1 MDSSMISINSSAA
14 GTTRR
19 KLALAGTLRGL
30 GMLPALVLI
39 AVLFQLLSGYAETG
53 SLSWANGRFMAW
65 SNLSVVTQQA
75 SINTV
80 LGAGMTFVILTGG
93 IDLSVGSVL
102 AASAML
108 ALIASLIPGWG
119 MLGLVVA
126 LVAGAVFG
134 LVNGSLIAFLRLPP
148 FIVTLGTMTSVRG
161 LARLFGHDN
170 TIFNSSLPFA
180 FLGNGNVLGVPSL
193 VIIAL
198 ATVVISWLI
207 LRRTVLGLRIY
218 AIGGNAE
225 ASRLAGIKVWAIT
238 LFVYAI
244 SGLLAGLGGALSA
257 ARLYAANGMQLGFSY
272 ELDAIAAV
280 ILGGTSF
287 VGGIG
292 SIWGTLIGA
301 LIIAVLSNGLILIGV
316 SDTWQFV
323 IKGLVIIGAVA
334 LDHLRGSASART

>member
-1 MDSSMISINSSAA
+1 MTSTNSSAA
-14 GTTRR
+14 EVSRR
-19 KLALAGTLRGL
+19 KLALAGALRWL

-39 AVLFQLLSGYAETG
+39 AILFQVLSGYVETG
-53 SLSWANGRFMAW
+53 SLSWTSGRFMSW
-65 SNLSVVTQQA
+65 NNLSIVTQQA

-80 LGAGMTFVILTGG
+80 LAAGMTFVILTGG

-108 ALIASLIPGWG
+108 AMLASLIPGWG
-119 MLGLVVA
+119 MMGIGAA
-126 LVAGAVFG
+126 LIAGGALG
-134 LVNGSLIAFLRLPP
+134 LVNGALIAFLRLPP

-170 TIFNSSLPFA
+170 TIFNADLPFA
-180 FLGNGNVLGVPSL
+180 FLGNGALFGVPWL

-198 ATVVISWLI
+198 ATVAISWLI
-207 LRRTVLGLRIY
+207 LRRTVLGMRIY
-218 AIGGNAE
+218 AVGGNPE
-225 ASRLAGIKVWAIT
+225 AARLAGIKVWSIS
-238 LFVYAI
+238 LFVYGM
-244 SGLLAGLGGALSA
+244 SGLLAGLGGTMSA
-257 ARLYAANGMQLGFSY
+257 AKLYAANGLQVGQSY

-292 SIWGTLIGA
+292 SIWGTLVGA
-301 LIIAVLSNGLILIGV
+301 LIIAVLSNGLILTGV
-316 SDTWQFV
+316 SDIWQFI

-334 LDHLRGSASART
+334 LDRLRTSGSART